1 MRHRWT
7 NLSLMPEETF
17 DIPAILQQ
25 QSIGIV
31 FRVTL
36 KEDEKTLSLLHECID
51 FPILASPENVITG
64 RLEFI
69 LAQIVPPGVRDT
81 KALRRS
87 GGQKVPTNPQALE
100 NSESLL
106 RKAATPDTV
115 HVKDRRMRGEA
126 GPDSG
131 RRILRSPIEEPCQFR
146 PVGFILEIRRTRLCA
161 CHDEAIGRAAPEF
174 VNQPID
180 RHDLVRVQEEQ
191 REHSPLLRAAERQGR
206 PVRSDLKR
214 AQDTEIEPVRG
225 STVARKRTVN
235 NLGEVRG

>member
-1 MRHRWT
+1 M
-7 NLSLMPEETF
+7 
-17 DIPAILQQ
+17 
-25 QSIGIV
+25 
-31 FRVTL
+31 TL

-174 VNQPID
+174 VN
-180 RHDLVRVQEEQ
+180 
-191 REHSPLLRAAERQGR
+191 A
-206 PVRSDLKR
+206 PVRTHLAPSHARSWNSRQRVTRQTHDDVAARGLIQER
-214 AQDTEIEPVRG
+214 DELTFRRFERRIRHIVDQTNIEQSHDHFVTEA
-225 STVARKRTVN
+225 SA
-235 NLGEVRG
+235 